1 MSRIVDNLIAYRI
14 LKKLVQNFE
23 DTDAYK
29 LGIIDK
35 TGKNLRKTSSLT
47 TTAERDAYTYLDR
60 LVFNMKKIINKIGGQ
75 NKLKSLVAALW
86 LVKEYYESGNR
97 STALMQEKFDK
108 LTKVLDNNVVL
119 AEEEILVKKFL
130 DEEGEGGAPT
140 NNTTGASVSE
150 PKIYPKHIKKYKAG
164 QGLTIK
170 DMVRRPKPVEV
181 K

>member
-35 TGKNLRKTSSLT
+35 TGKNLKKTSSLS

-108 LTKVLDNNVVL
+108 LLKVLDNNVVL
-119 AEEEILVKKFL
+119 AEEEIVVKKFL

-150 PKIYPKHIKKYKAG
+150 PKIYPKNIKKYKTG
-164 QGLTIK
+164 TGLTFK
-170 DMVRRPKPVEV
+170 DMIRRPKPIEA